1 MKGSGDMA
9 WVCVAAIQNKNNN
22 WKFVVVPVDVFTINP
37 SVTTSYYF
45 SGIRGATPA
54 DFAKANTALNIAL
67 QDIDDG
73 AAYFFKQGG
82 ERGSGTFYVTVY
94 GKAPGKAVVFTS
106 SQSYYEG
113 QRLDYNFTVK
123 KYNDIGSYTQIGAE
137 SGSIGLASFN
147 GKQYFAVGFVINT
160 DEQKMYPCRIS
171 GGFYYGHSS
180 HAEYYYDQASF
191 GLYVCNSNVWDIL
204 HDSVPSGS
212 GSGPYHTDDYDE
224 PIQGDPSY
232 DDSTDTV
239 ENPALPVVTANTS
252 GFVTAFVPTIGQ
264 LNALAN
270 YLISPTFGQ
279 AIAGASL
286 LSGFKEMLLGLQLFP
301 CEVPAETPERVYCY
315 LPGTKLNTGCDMG
328 RASNQ
333 FVEIDCGD
341 LEIEEYWGN
350 CCDYNPYTTIGIFLP
365 FCGFYDLDTDD
376 VMGKTLNVS
385 YRVDIMS
392 GACLAT
398 IKVDG
403 SVMYQY
409 SGSCSAQIPLN
420 STSFDDFFK
429 SMIEMGVAT
438 ATGGAGLIAAG
449 SAMEV
454 GMARATDVSKKNA
467 KLAGAMGVAAHDN
480 YESAKISNQGSVI
493 GATVNAVIGSK
504 GRYKHAGALGSSIG
518 FLGVRKPYLIIKRPY
533 QQIPDMY
540 GKFHGYPC
548 FTKATL
554 SDLTGYTVV
563 DDIRLNIPNATVEE
577 IIECEKLLKEGVV
590 L

>member
-1 MKGSGDMA
+1 MA
-9 WVCVAAIQNKNNN
+9 WTWVKQIKNKYTGQIMDLVLPIG
-22 WKFVVVPVDVFTINP
+22 FSYSYPGGSSSTTINHEYSQYNTAHP
-37 SVTTSYYF
+37 EYADAVRAIAAQTVDPQFCGANKVGTTYTFAGVGGGLSGSVGQRQSHRNEWTGTIKNF
-45 SGIRGATPA
+45 SGTTLVNWYQQATASYANLSTYRFDNAVSGLCAVVNDETQQMFFGFINSVHTTDASDPWYYSWRI
-54 DFAKANTALNIAL
+54 DLYMSDYSGNNVYSIFAKMIP
-67 QDIDDG
+67 G
-73 AAYFFKQGG
+73 GGG
-82 ERGSGTFYVTVY
+82 E
-94 GKAPGKAVVFTS
+94 
-106 SQSYYEG
+106 
-113 QRLDYNFTVK
+113 
-123 KYNDIGSYTQIGAE
+123 
-137 SGSIGLASFN
+137 
-147 GKQYFAVGFVINT
+147 
-160 DEQKMYPCRIS
+160 
-171 GGFYYGHSS
+171 
-180 HAEYYYDQASF
+180 
-191 GLYVCNSNVWDIL
+191 
-204 HDSVPSGS
+204 
-212 GSGPYHTDDYDE
+212 GPYQTDDYDE
-224 PIQGDPSY
+224 PIQGDATY
-232 DDSTDTV
+232 DDSSDTV

-252 GFVTAFVPTIGQ
+252 GFVTAFVPSIGE

-279 AIAGASL
+279 AIAGSSL
-286 LSGFKEMLLGLQLFP
+286 LSGFKEMLLGLQIFP
-301 CEVPAETPERVYCY
+301 CNIPAETPERVYCY

-341 LEIEEYWGN
+341 LEVEEYWGN

-409 SGSCSAQIPLN
+409 SGTCSAQIPLN
-420 STSFDDFFK
+420 STSFDEFFK
-429 SMIEMGVAT
+429 SMIEMGCAT

-449 SAMEV
+449 SAMDV
-454 GMARATDVSKKNA
+454 GMARAADVSKKNM
-467 KLAGAMGVAAHDN
+467 KLAGKMGLAANDA
-480 YESAKISNQGSVI
+480 YESAKINSQTSVI
-493 GATVNAVIGSK
+493 GATANAVIGSK

-518 FLGVRKPYLIIKRPY
+518 FLGVRKPYLIIKRPH

-540 GKFHGYPC
+540 GKFHGYPS
-548 FTKATL
+548 FTKASL
-554 SDLTGYTVV
+554 NDLTGYTVV
-563 DDIRLNIPNATVEE
+563 DDIRLNIPDATVEE

>member
-1 MKGSGDMA
+1 MGWTWVKQIKNKYTGQVMDLVLPIGFTYTGNSGAPTTVTHEYQRYNTSHPEYADDVRAIAAQTVDPQFCGSDKVGMTYSFA
-9 WVCVAAIQNKNNN
+9 GIGGGLSGSVSQRQSYRNEWTGTIKN
-22 WKFVVVPVDVFTINP
+22 
-37 SVTTSYYF
+37 F
-45 SGIRGATPA
+45 SGTTIDSWYQYATANYANNGSYRFDNAVSGLCAVVNDDTQQMFFGFINSVHTTDASDPWYYNWRI
-54 DFAKANTALNIAL
+54 DLYIMDYSSNNVYSIFAKMIP
-67 QDIDDG
+67 G
-73 AAYFFKQGG
+73 GGG
-82 ERGSGTFYVTVY
+82 E
-94 GKAPGKAVVFTS
+94 
-106 SQSYYEG
+106 
-113 QRLDYNFTVK
+113 
-123 KYNDIGSYTQIGAE
+123 
-137 SGSIGLASFN
+137 
-147 GKQYFAVGFVINT
+147 
-160 DEQKMYPCRIS
+160 
-171 GGFYYGHSS
+171 
-180 HAEYYYDQASF
+180 
-191 GLYVCNSNVWDIL
+191 
-204 HDSVPSGS
+204 
-212 GSGPYHTDDYDE
+212 GPYQIDDYDE
-224 PIQGDPSY
+224 PIQGDASY

-252 GFVTAFVPTIGQ
+252 GFVTAFVPSIGE

-301 CEVPAETPERVYCY
+301 CTVPAETPERVYCY

-328 RASNQ
+328 RATNQ

-350 CCDYNPYTTIGIFLP
+350 CCDYNPYTSIGIFLP

-385 YRVDIMS
+385 YRIDIMS

-398 IKVDG
+398 IKVNG

-409 SGSCSAQIPLN
+409 SGTCSAQIPLN
-420 STSFDDFFK
+420 STSFDEFFK

-454 GMARATDVSKKNA
+454 GMGRAADVSKKNA
-467 KLAGAMGVAAHDN
+467 KLAGAMGIAAHDN

-493 GATVNAVIGSK
+493 GATANAVIGSK

-518 FLGVRKPYLIIKRPY
+518 FLGVRKPYLIIKRPH

-563 DDIRLNIPNATVEE
+563 DDIRLNIPDATVEE